1 MDADA
6 WRRVNDMVIEC
17 TLATLKETGVAAA
30 EEACESRQLESE
42 LTNVAVMGFAGFHMR
57 GAVLLATSDELLMRT
72 FPKPA
77 AEGGAERDALL
88 DWSGELLNHLMGRIK
103 TELGMH
109 GIVIEPGTPTTI
121 SGVGVRVGAATRNA
135 HCMPYR
141 FQVDGDSF
149 VVRFEALERPGAE
162 LSAQPDESRTV
173 GSPGDVLLF

>member
-17 TLATLKETGVAAA
+17 TLATLKELGVAVT
-30 EEACESRQLESE
+30 EARDSRQLESE

-57 GAVLLATSDELLMRT
+57 GAVLLATSDELLTRT

-77 AEGGAERDALL
+77 AEAGAERDALL

-103 TELGMH
+103 ADLGMH

-135 HCMPYR
+135 HCMPNR
-141 FQVDGDSF
+141 FQVDGDAF
-149 VVRFEALERPGAE
+149 LVRFEALERPGAE
-162 LSAQPDESRTV
+162 LSAQPDQSRTV
-173 GSPGDVLLF
+173 GAPGDVLLF